1 MEPSSGSERPGLVGK
16 CLYGLIAILLIV
28 TVVFAIEAMR
38 REPDPVRGS
47 TALPGQVADGLGQ
60 RPNAAPTA
68 R

>member
-1 MEPSSGSERPGLVGK
+1 MEPTSGSERPGLVGK

-28 TVVFAIEAMR
+28 TVGFAIEAMR
-38 REPDPVRGS
+38 REPEPVRGS

-60 RPNAAPTA
+60 TPKAAPKA

>member
-1 MEPSSGSERPGLVGK
+1 MEPTSGSERPGLVGK

-28 TVVFAIEAMR
+28 TIGFAIEAMR
-38 REPDPVRGS
+38 REPEPVRGS

-60 RPNAAPTA
+60 TSKAVPTS